1 VNVVGPKYFQV
12 MGVHL
17 LRGRDFSTQDTED
30 KPGVVIV
37 NESFG
42 NRHLPGQEVLGRRIS
57 FNGTKGPWKEIVGV
71 VRDSKYVSLH
81 EPPTPFMF
89 VPLPQNHETGMTLL
103 VRSHGEPS
111 AIVASVRNNV
121 QAIDKNIPLTNP
133 VPMSEGIGN
142 SLYAARMGA
151 ILLGIFAALAL
162 ALASIGLYGVMS
174 FAVSQ
179 RTRELGIRMALGA
192 RAVDVFKLV
201 LRQGFGLIAV
211 GVVVGLGVSFAVT
224 RLLSSFL
231 YGVKATDVFT
241 FVVIPVVLAVVAG
254 IACYIPAR
262 RATKVDPLRALRYE

>member
-1 VNVVGPKYFQV
+1 
-12 MGVHL
+12 MGVPL
-17 LRGRDFSTQDTED
+17 LRGRDFSSQDTED
-30 KPGVVIV
+30 RPGVVVV
-37 NESFG
+37 NESFA

-57 FNGTKGPWKEIVGV
+57 FNSTKGPWKEIVGV
-71 VRDSKYVSLH
+71 VRDSKYVSLS
-81 EPPTPFMF
+81 EPPTPFVF
-89 VPLPQNHETGMTLL
+89 LPLPQNHETGMTLL
-103 VRSHGEPS
+103 VRAVGDPS
-111 AIVASVRNNV
+111 SIVASVRNNV
-121 QAIDKNIPLTNP
+121 QAIEKNLPVTNP

-201 LRQGFGLIAV
+201 LQQGFALIGV

-231 YGVKATDVFT
+231 YGIKATDVLT
-241 FVVIPVVLAVVAG
+241 FVVIPLVLAIVAG

-262 RATKVDPLRALRYE
+262 RATKVDPLKALRYE